1 MRALSLL
8 VAFALWSAASSIAA
22 AALAEQELSPSIL
35 VLNQSNSYRPWAN
48 EIVGEIRAIMTNRV
62 GGSVPV
68 YAEDLDLYRFNGP
81 GYLDSLTTYF
91 REKYRDKPIGVIA
104 SIGPSGLDYALHL
117 RTSVWPNVPIVFAA
131 VDRKSADLDIVPGV
145 TGITIQLTLA
155 DMIKAARSLRPD
167 TNRFALVGDR
177 LEKQLYYGR
186 FAQELVDYSKDF
198 QFINLAGLPLAEV
211 KQRVAA
217 LPEHTVILYFGINA
231 DRSAVYLSAELVPQ
245 IAGVANRPV
254 ITGVETYFGTGAVGG
269 YLLSPH
275 QIGQEAGHLA
285 LRILGGEDPST
296 IPVTASSEP
305 KPVFDWRELR
315 RWNISENSLPPG
327 SEVRF
332 RSPDLWE
339 QYRWEIIAVFG
350 IVLIQ
355 SGMIGRLIS
364 EHYRRRTAEEE
375 SRQRV
380 LQVIHLNRTATAG
393 ALSASVA
400 HELNQPLGAILN
412 YAETADVLLSGKSV
426 NVQLLR
432 EIIADIRRDDQRAS
446 DVIKHL
452 RTLLKQRS
460 ETDLQTFDLNEAI
473 DAAIRIFGPEAARRG
488 IALDTA
494 HANSSFPVRADQVQL
509 QQVIL
514 NLVANGMDAVS
525 YSPPSRRR
533 LMVHAIPSGKSDVE
547 VLVSDSGTGIAKDAL
562 RKIFDTF
569 YTTKPTGTGLGL
581 SIARTIIESY
591 GGKIWAEN
599 REGGGAVFRFTL
611 PLTPEVKF
619 PGRALLQNELINPA

>member
-1 MRALSLL
+1 MRALSSL
-8 VAFALWSAASSIAA
+8 VTFALWSAASPVTS
-22 AALAEQELSPSIL
+22 AALAAQEFSPSVL
-35 VLNQSNSYRPWAN
+35 VLNQSNSYRPWPN
-48 EIVGEIRAIMTNRV
+48 QIVGEIRTIMTTRA

-68 YAEDLDLYRFNGP
+68 YVEDLDLYRFNGP
-81 GYLDSLTTYF
+81 GYLESLTTYF
-91 REKYRDKPIGVIA
+91 RQKYRDKTIGVIA

-131 VDRKSADLDIVPGV
+131 VDRTSADLDIVAGV
-145 TGITIQLTLA
+145 TGVTIQLTLA

-167 TNRFALVGDR
+167 TTRFALVGDR

-186 FAQELVDYSKDF
+186 FAQEIVDYSKDF
-198 QFINLAGLPLAEV
+198 QFIDLAGLPLAEV
-211 KQRVAA
+211 KQRVTA
-217 LPEHTVILYFGINA
+217 LPEHTAILYFGINA
-231 DRSAVYLSAELVPQ
+231 DRSAIYASAELVPQ
-245 IAGVANRPV
+245 IAAVANRPI

-269 YLLSPH
+269 YLLSPR
-275 QIGQEAGHLA
+275 QIGQETGHLV
-285 LRILGGEDPST
+285 LRILAGEDPSN
-296 IPVTASSEP
+296 IPVTAGSAP
-305 KPVFDWRELR
+305 KPVFDWRQLR
-315 RWNISENSLPPG
+315 RWNISESTLPPG
-327 SEVRF
+327 SEIRF
-332 RSPDLWE
+332 RNPDLWD
-339 QYRWEIIAVFG
+339 QYRWEIVGIFG
-350 IVLIQ
+350 IVLAQ

-364 EHYRRRTAEEE
+364 ERYRRRTAEEE

-412 YAETADVLLSGKSV
+412 YVEIADVLLSGKSV
-426 NVQLLR
+426 NVKLLR
-432 EIIADIRRDDQRAS
+432 KVIADIRRDDQRAS

-460 ETDLQTFDLNEAI
+460 ETDLQTFDLNEVI
-473 DAAIRIFGPEAARRG
+473 DIATRIFAPEAAKRG
-488 IALDTA
+488 IGLDTT
-494 HANSSFPVRADQVQL
+494 HANAAFLVHADQVQL

-525 YSPPSRRR
+525 DAPPSRRR
-533 LMVHAIPSGKSDVE
+533 VMVQAIPSGKSDVE

-562 RKIFDTF
+562 GKIFDTF

-581 SIARTIIESY
+581 SIARTIVEAY
-591 GGKIWAEN
+591 GGTIWAEN

-611 PLTPEVKF
+611 PLTSKAKCAE
-619 PGRALLQNELINPA
+619 RAALQMS

>member
-1 MRALSLL
+1 MRVLSTSL
-8 VAFALWSAASSIAA
+8 AFALWSAASFVAA
-22 AALAEQELSPSIL
+22 AAWADPVLPPSVL
-35 VLNQSNSYRPWAN
+35 VLNQSNSFRPWPN
-48 EIVGEIRAIMTNRV
+48 QIIGEIRAVMSNRV

-68 YAEDLDLYRFNGP
+68 YVEDLDLYRFNGP
-81 GYLDSLTTYF
+81 GYLESLAIYF
-91 REKYRDKPIGVIA
+91 RDKYRDKPIGVVTTVGSSA
-104 SIGPSGLDYALHL
+104 LDYALRL
-117 RTSVWPNVPIVFAA
+117 RTFIWPNVPIVFAA
-131 VDRKSADLDIVPGV
+131 VDKKTGDLNIVPGV
-145 TGITIQLTLA
+145 TGITVQLTLA
-155 DMIKAARSLRPD
+155 DMIKAARSLLPD
-167 TNRFALVGDR
+167 TIRFALVGD
-177 LEKQLYYGR
+177 LLKNQLYYSR

-198 QFINLAGLPLAEV
+198 QFIDLTGLSLAEV

-217 LPEHTVILYFGINA
+217 LPEHTVILYVGINA
-231 DRSAVYLSAELVPQ
+231 DRTSVYVSAELVPQ
-245 IAGVANRPV
+245 IAAVANRPIIV
-254 ITGVETYFGTGAVGG
+254 SVETYFGTGAIGG
-269 YLLSPH
+269 YLLSPR
-275 QIGQEAGHLA
+275 QVGQEAGQLA
-285 LRILGGEDPST
+285 LRVLGGEDPSN
-296 IPVTASSEP
+296 IPVTASSDP
-305 KPVFDWRELR
+305 KPVFDWRQLR
-315 RWNISENSLPPG
+315 RWNISDSSLPPG
-327 SEVRF
+327 SEIRF

-339 QYRWEIIAVFG
+339 QYRWEIIAALG

-355 SGMIGRLIS
+355 SGMIGRLAF
-364 EHYRRRTAEEE
+364 ERHRRRAAEEE

-412 YAETADVLLSGKSV
+412 YAETADVLLDEKSV
-426 NVQLLR
+426 NVQLLK

-460 ETDLQTFDLNEAI
+460 ETELQTFDLNDAI
-473 DAAIRIFGPEAARRG
+473 DVAIRIVGPEASKRG

-494 HANSSFPVRADQVQL
+494 HTNTAFPVRADQVQL

-525 YSPPSRRR
+525 DSPPSRRR
-533 LMVHAIPSGKSDVE
+533 LMVQAIPSGKSDVE
-547 VLVSDSGTGIAKDAL
+547 VLVSDSGAGIAKDSL

-569 YTTKPTGTGLGL
+569 YTTKATGTGLGL
-581 SIARTIIESY
+581 SIARTIVESY

-611 PLTPEVKF
+611 PLTTEIS
-619 PGRALLQNELINPA
+619 RAH